1 MKRVLFLFVVAFLSA
16 TFLADANPLVPDTI
30 IRMNS
35 KSIKIRETN
44 DRLNVKVFEVSES
57 NDTIYSDQV
66 FEGVYKDGKS
76 TERRFSKGL
85 YIPMPK
91 WNRISNPHW
100 AGFSMGFA
108 GLDRGNI
115 DLKGGKS
122 FEFML
127 NFYEHAFQISRF
139 GWAIVTGAGF
149 RWNTYRLDDN
159 THFAK
164 LDGITYLLPAPDG
177 IEYETSRLKIVHFT
191 IPVLLEWQKKVTG
204 GKRLFF
210 SGGVVAGAKIYSNS
224 VIKYY
229 NKNGKQKDIL
239 GKDLN
244 LRPITCDVLVQA
256 GYGCVGLYAK
266 YSPLSLFESGRGP
279 ELYPMSAGVMLHF

>member
-1 MKRVLFLFVVAFLSA
+1 MKKVLFFMIAFMAVACLVKATPLS
-16 TFLADANPLVPDTI
+16 PDTI
-30 IRMNS
+30 IHIDG
-35 KSIKIRETN
+35 KHVKIKEAN
-44 DRLNVKVFEVSES
+44 DRMTVKVFEVSLNS
-57 NDTIYSDQV
+57 DTIYRDQV

-76 TERRFSKGL
+76 SERRFSKGL
-85 YIPMPK
+85 YIPVPRF
-91 WNRISNPHW
+91 NRVSNPHW

-108 GLDRGNI
+108 GLNKGNI
-115 DLKGGKS
+115 DLKSGKS

-127 NFYEHAFQISRF
+127 NFYEHAFQISRR

-159 THFAK
+159 TRFEK
-164 LDGITYLLPAPDG
+164 VNGITQLLPAPTD
-177 IEYETSRLKIVHFT
+177 IEYKTSRLKVVHFT
-191 IPVLLEWQKKVTG
+191 IPLLLEWQKKAG

-229 NKNGKQKDIL
+229 NMHGKQKDVL

-244 LRPITCDVLVQA
+244 LRPVTCDILAQA
-256 GYGCVGLYAK
+256 GYGCIGLYAK
-266 YSPLSLFESGRGP
+266 YSPLSLFEKGRGP
-279 ELYPMSAGVMLHF
+279 ELYPMSAGIMLHF